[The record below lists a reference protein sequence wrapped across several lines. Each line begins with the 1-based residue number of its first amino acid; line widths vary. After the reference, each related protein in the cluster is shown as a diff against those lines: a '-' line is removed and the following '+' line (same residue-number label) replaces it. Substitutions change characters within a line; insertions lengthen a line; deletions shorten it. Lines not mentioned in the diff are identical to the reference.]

1 MQINKDLRVNERIRA
16 RECRLVD
23 ENGEQ
28 AGVVD
33 VRDALA
39 RARAN
44 GLDLI
49 EVAPTAV
56 PPVCKIMDYGK
67 YKYEQGKR
75 AKEARKKQHV
85 SEMKGIALRPG
96 TDEHDYLFMLKHAK
110 KFLADGDKVKV
121 TIRFRSRE
129 ITHPEIA
136 RRTLDRIVQETS
148 DIAVVEKP
156 AGMEGRTM
164 TMILTPNK

>member
-1 MQINKDLRVNERIRA
+1 V
-16 RECRLVD
+16 RE
-23 ENGEQ
+23 
-28 AGVVD
+28 
-33 VRDALA
+33 ALA
-39 RARAN
+39 RAKEK

-75 AKEARKKQHV
+75 TREARKKQHV
-85 SEMKGIALRPG
+85 SEMKGIVLRPG
-96 TDEHDYLFMLKHAK
+96 TDEHDLQFMLKHAK
-110 KFLADGDKVKV
+110 KFLGDGDKVKV

-136 RRTLDRIVQETS
+136 RRIMDRIVEETS
-148 DIAVVEKP
+148 DVSAVEKP
-156 AGMEGRTM
+156 PGMEGRTM
-164 TMILTPNK
+164 TMILTAK